1 MKKDIMKIVFVIIGT
16 MIGAGFASGQ
26 EMYLFFFSYGLN
38 GIIGI
43 LISCSL
49 MGVVIYKTLQILN
62 KYEIKNYKEFLDIL
76 IENKSNKMPFILK
89 NIIIVI
95 HNNFIHIL
103 LSFIIFLPFS
113 LSTFI
118 ILA

>member
-43 LISCSL
+43 LISC
-49 MGVVIYKTLQILN
+49 
-62 KYEIKNYKEFLDIL
+62 
-76 IENKSNKMPFILK
+76 
-89 NIIIVI
+89 
-95 HNNFIHIL
+95 
-103 LSFIIFLPFS
+103 
-113 LSTFI
+113 
-118 ILA
+118 